1 MNTMELFKEAN
12 NGVVLKT
19 SQKVSFD
26 DIFLVHISGKKKKK
40 NFLVVV
46 VHTWNKTWRQR
57 KEEEELRTR
66 SFFPLPTP
74 GVLGRMCCEHY
85 EMCGEYFRICSQFKI
100 CFEEFGMCCA

>member
-40 NFLVVV
+40 KLSCSCCPHVEQNMASKEGGGGAAYPFLFPSAN
-46 VHTWNKTWRQR
+46 TWG
-57 KEEEELRTR
+57 
-66 SFFPLPTP
+66 P
-74 GVLGRMCCEHY
+74 GANVL
-85 EMCGEYFRICSQFKI
+85 
-100 CFEEFGMCCA
+100 